1 MFQEEVP
8 GKQNY
13 GKNLNKMP
21 VHSGFKCQC
30 IGFKTNAGMDFMY
43 AAMF

>member
-21 VHSGFKCQC
+21 VHSGV
-30 IGFKTNAGMDFMY
+30 GFKTNAGMDFMY